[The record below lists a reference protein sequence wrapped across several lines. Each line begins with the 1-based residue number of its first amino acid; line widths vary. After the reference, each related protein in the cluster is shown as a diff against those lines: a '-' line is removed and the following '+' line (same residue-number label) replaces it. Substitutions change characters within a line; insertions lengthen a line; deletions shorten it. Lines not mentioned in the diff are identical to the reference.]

1 MFVFSFPLLC
11 SVISLHCFRLIYFDC
26 TKIHVAS
33 LPTFCRITSKK
44 TDIFI
49 FRFYFIKKKSKTS
62 CLFLTFENASYL
74 FVFFMI

>member
-49 FRFYFIKKKSKTS
+49 FRFYFIKKKVKNKLS
-62 CLFLTFENASYL
+62 
-74 FVFFMI
+74 VFDL